1 MSKKTSKKLYQET
14 KKKLFQERPLG
25 WDRLRD
31 KKEEV
36 FEYARGYRDFISQ
49 VKTERE
55 CADFILTRAR
65 EAGFSLFEEATPK
78 SERLIFTNRGKALAL
93 AVRGEGGPRGLKI
106 IASHIDSPR
115 LDLKPNPLYEEMD
128 LAYLKTHYYGGIKK
142 FQWLARPLAIHGVVI
157 KGDGRRVDFVL
168 GEEGPVFCINDL
180 LPHLARKAQGEKKL
194 SEAIAGEKLNVLF
207 GGLPFPA
214 EEGAAERVKLG
225 VLKILS
231 DRFGLVE
238 EDFVSADI
246 EIVPAG
252 PARDVGLDGAFVG
265 GYGQDDRICAFTSL
279 TALLEARRLPETV
292 LLLFLD
298 REEIG
303 SDGNTGAKS
312 RFLELILSRLLRLWG
327 EGALEADSVLELL
340 FRTRAISAD
349 VTAGMDPD
357 WPEVHEKRND
367 AKMGRGVAISKYT
380 GHGGKYGAS
389 EARAEY
395 MGWLRQVLNRAGV
408 TWQAVDFGKVDE
420 GGGGTVAKYLAFQG
434 LDIVDMGPPLLSMH
448 SPFEICHKVDL
459 FETHRA
465 YRAFLEAE

>member
-1 MSKKTSKKLYQET
+1 MPKRSAKKLYEET
-14 KKKLFQERPLG
+14 KKRLFQKRPLG
-25 WDRLRD
+25 WDQLRGRE
-31 KKEEV
+31 EEV
-36 FEYARGYRDFISQ
+36 FSYAEGYRKFISE

-55 CADFILTRAR
+55 CAAFVIKRAE
-65 EAGFSLFEEATPK
+65 EAGFVFADKAGPQDSRLF
-78 SERLIFTNRGKALAL
+78 FTNRGKAVAL
-93 AVRGEGGPRGLKI
+93 VARGERGLSSLKL

-115 LDLKPNPLYEEMD
+115 LDLKPNPLYEELD

-142 FQWLARPLAIHGVVI
+142 FQWVARPLAIHGVVA
-157 KGDGRRVDFVL
+157 KADGRKIEICL
-168 GEEGPVFCINDL
+168 GEDEGPVFCVNDL

-194 SEAIAGEKLNVLF
+194 SEAIPAEKLNVLF
-207 GGLPFPA
+207 AGLPFPA
-214 EEGAAERVKLG
+214 EEGLGERIKLA

-238 EDFVSADI
+238 EDFVSADL
-246 EIVPAG
+246 EVVPAG

-265 GYGQDDRICAFTSL
+265 GYGQDDRICAYTSL
-279 TALLEARRLPETV
+279 TALLEAQRLPETAV
-292 LLLFLD
+292 LLFLD

-312 RFLELILSRLLRLWG
+312 RFLELVLSRMLRLWTD
-327 EGALEADSVLELL
+327 ALEADRILELF

-349 VTAGMDPD
+349 VTAGLDPD

-367 AKMGRGVAISKYT
+367 AKVGRGVAISKYT

-389 EARAEY
+389 EAHAEY
-395 MGWLRQVLNRAGV
+395 MGWLRGVLNKAGV
-408 TWQAVDFGKVDE
+408 VWQAVDFGKTDE

-448 SPFEICHKVDL
+448 SPFEICHKADL
-459 FETHRA
+459 FETYRA
-465 YRAFLEAE
+465 YRSFLEAE